1 MKTNY
6 KLVNMYLNSRRHNA
20 KPYFMLAIF
29 FAITVIIGITVS

>member
-20 KPYFMLAIF
+20 KSYFMLAVL
-29 FAITVIIGITVS
+29 FAITVIIGVTVG